1 MDQLQAMVPSHNV
14 SSKHAHSAFTVIS
27 QPSGASWSC
36 CHASH
41 DMCLTHS
48 VVSASWTWVCV
59 CLHSRLPVAASIN
72 LVFLWTST
80 CSYLLYLMVSAFICL
95 TATLPPPPTFQLA
108 IPLLSGLLSLSQSAP
123 ATRGFFLLLQLLKKS
138 FPTLPGLWEIPWKHT
153 L

>member
-1 MDQLQAMVPSHNV
+1 MDQLQAMLPSHNV

-27 QPSGASWSC
+27 QPSGASWTC

-41 DMCLTHS
+41 DMYLTHS

-59 CLHSRLPVAASIN
+59 SPLPFACSCIHQLGIPLDLHMLIPTLSN
-72 LVFLWTST
+72 GF
-80 CSYLLYLMVSAFICL
+80 CLYLPHCNS
-95 TATLPPPPTFQLA
+95 PPTPHL
-108 IPLLSGLLSLSQSAP
+108 PTGNSSSLRPSFSESECSCYQC
-123 ATRGFFLLLQLLKKS
+123 FFLLLQLLKKS